1 MRNGLILGSKWNTS
15 QYGIVPVIV
24 LAQIKEPVMSQMEL
38 VFVIQDFKE
47 ILVKVNFFF
56 SYEM

>member
-24 LAQIKEPVMSQMEL
+24 LAQIKVPVISQLEL
-38 VFVIQDFKE
+38 AHVTQDFRD
-47 ILVKVNFFF
+47 INVKVKTVYF
-56 SYEM
+56 